1 MADLQTRAGGRPVTD
16 AKPAGASARTAPART
31 APARSAPAR
40 TAPLRTALD
49 RLHAAVLR
57 IDAATPD
64 GRDRALDVLR
74 VLAVTGVVLGHWLV
88 SAVALRADGHLLGDS
103 PLAHMPG
110 LTPLSWILQPLAV
123 FFLVGGRVAAQ
134 GYDSARARGV
144 GYGAWLR
151 QRLRRL
157 AGPVGALLGMW
168 LLVLAGLVVA
178 DTAHETIHTLL
189 NLVISPLWFLLVFA
203 LLTALT
209 PLVRRAGVTAAVLG
223 GGYVVATDG
232 ARLVFGD
239 VGWVDAA
246 RQGNVLAGWL
256 VPFALGAAWAAG
268 GFARRRYA
276 VVLLAAGAVSTAGLI
291 LWCGYPASM
300 VGVPG
305 SRISNLNPVTLA
317 AVTFGLAQCG
327 AAMLLCGPL
336 RRLVGRP
343 SPLTSPAV
351 PGKELRARPWQFAW
365 AGATV
370 INLSAITIFLWHQ
383 TAMLTVTVTSL
394 GTGRPL
400 SGLHTNPDHPLWA
413 LARIG
418 WVPVFAIVLVVL
430 CIAFREAENTSRT
443 GRGRTARKPSGRPV

>member
-1 MADLQTRAGGRPVTD
+1 M
-16 AKPAGASARTAPART
+16 SAT
-31 APARSAPAR
+31 
-40 TAPLRTALD
+40 
-49 RLHAAVLR
+49 V
-57 IDAATPD
+57 
-64 GRDRALDVLR
+64 
-74 VLAVTGVVLGHWLV
+74 
-88 SAVALRADGHLLGDS
+88 
-103 PLAHMPG
+103 PG
-110 LTPLSWILQPLAV
+110 CGSGCAE
-123 FFLVGGRVAAQ
+123 
-134 GYDSARARGV
+134 
-144 GYGAWLR
+144 
-151 QRLRRL
+151 L

-343 SPLTSPAV
+343 
-351 PGKELRARPWQFAW
+351 RPWRHLPCRGKNYGPVRGNSPGQE
-365 AGATV
+365 
-370 INLSAITIFLWHQ
+370 
-383 TAMLTVTVTSL
+383 
-394 GTGRPL
+394 RP
-400 SGLHTNPDHPLWA
+400 
-413 LARIG
+413 
-418 WVPVFAIVLVVL
+418 
-430 CIAFREAENTSRT
+430 
-443 GRGRTARKPSGRPV
+443 